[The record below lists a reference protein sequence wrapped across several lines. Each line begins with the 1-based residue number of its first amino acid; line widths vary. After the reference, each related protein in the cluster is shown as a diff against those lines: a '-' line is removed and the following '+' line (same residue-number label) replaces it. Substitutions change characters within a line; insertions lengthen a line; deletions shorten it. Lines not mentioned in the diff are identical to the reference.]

1 MAIFDVTDSAGL
13 RAAIQQAGATDTI
26 NLVGPGPYS
35 VGTLA
40 KVKSFT
46 PAPTGAA
53 GYTINGNGFSVTN
66 TRIYQENLEG
76 PGPGTL
82 SNVTLS
88 YTSAAANNTAILRA
102 TSGNYLLDGVT
113 ITGQHGGWAG
123 NGNLYMSLA
132 VSTAANPV
140 NATLTI
146 QSSTVNVTGQG
157 NGFNGTSGGSAFLH
171 SFNNIGTVQLLNNSF
186 DEAGFLSS
194 FNFFTSPGSAPLG
207 TYAITNNTFFRSAN
221 QNARTRGN
229 RLENVSVTLSGNT
242 FQNGS
247 FIDLLGSIS
256 GVSFGA
262 NTFDTVAGG
271 FGIRLTNPNSGTPLT
286 GDLPDITGSITFNG
300 PGLPLKLLSSTP
312 LSKSLKAN
320 LASVNTITITGLGTF
335 DSLTAGGQAAYNNN
349 TFSYVWNAA
358 VPATVNITIPDG
370 NYSIADLNLYLQSVM
385 IANTHYLI
393 DPAGNFLYYLQLT
406 ENIVTYK
413 VDFISSPIPNAL
425 GTLVFPSGATWA
437 LPAVAQTPQ
446 IIVPNT
452 DFQRLIGFTPA
463 TYPAAIQAT
472 VYSVSS
478 TSTPQITDITSI
490 VMTCNMI
497 NNPFALPPNTI
508 YTFAITGAFLEFL
521 NPPINELVFNTTVP
535 GLYPYLEISFL
546 DNLYRDLEIRDTNL
560 TITCVL
566 RTVSES

>member
-1 MAIFDVTDSAGL
+1 MNNQPKEKIVSYSTFSINQTNLIPSVNNNVYRFQFPTNAVINKGDKIAIS
-13 RAAIQQAGATDTI
+13 
-26 NLVGPGPYS
+26 S
-35 VGTLA
+35 V
-40 KVKSFT
+40 
-46 PAPTGAA
+46 
-53 GYTINGNGFSVTN
+53 
-66 TRIYQENLEG
+66 
-76 PGPGTL
+76 
-82 SNVTLS
+82 
-88 YTSAAANNTAILRA
+88 
-102 TSGNYLLDGVT
+102 
-113 ITGQHGGWAG
+113 
-123 NGNLYMSLA
+123 NLY
-132 VSTAANPV
+132 
-140 NATLTI
+140 
-146 QSSTVNVTGQG
+146 
-157 NGFNGTSGGSAFLH
+157 
-171 SFNNIGTVQLLNNSF
+171 NSF
-186 DEAGFLSS
+186 Y
-194 FNFFTSPGSAPLG
+194 N
-207 TYAITNNTFFRSAN
+207 I
-221 QNARTRGN
+221 
-229 RLENVSVTLSGNT
+229 
-242 FQNGS
+242 
-247 FIDLLGSIS
+247 
-256 GVSFGA
+256 
-262 NTFDTVAGG
+262 
-271 FGIRLTNPNSGTPLT
+271 
-286 GDLPDITGSITFNG
+286 
-300 PGLPLKLLSSTP
+300 K
-312 LSKSLKAN
+312 
-320 LASVNTITITGLGTF
+320 
-335 DSLTAGGQAAYNNN
+335 AAYNNN

-370 NYSIADLNLYLQSVM
+370 NYSISDLNLYLQSVM

-393 DPAGNFLYYLQLT
+393 DPAGNFVYYLQLT

-446 IIVPNT
+446 LIVPNT

-535 GLYPYLEISFL
+535 GLYPYLEIAFL
-546 DNLYRDLEIRDTNL
+546 DQLYRELEIRDTNL